1 MSGVNYDAKVFGN
14 RLKKLRKTFGKTQ
27 QDIADLL
34 FVSVDSISGYETGKT
49 MIGHDYILTLCE
61 HFNIS
66 ADYFYFGGHA
76 FDDINADMIL
86 KKEIQ
91 HSRFLVRRNMLTG
104 LDQKIEHKIQVHVS
118 LCTKLIYLL

>member
-1 MSGVNYDAKVFGN
+1 MSEVNYDAKVFGN

-66 ADYFYFGGHA
+66 ADYFYFGIERPIAEEQWTDKIFSLLNGKKESEKQKA
-76 FDDINADMIL
+76 YEIL
-86 KKEIQ
+86 K
-91 HSRFLVRRNMLTG
+91 LVF
-104 LDQKIEHKIQVHVS
+104 Q
-118 LCTKLIYLL
+118 